1 MSGKEKNLKRNR
13 KESPNAGFSKQD
25 KASEFNL
32 NESNENSSH
41 NPQRRG
47 AKVRRRIIMN
57 VTESNSSGKLQEVT
71 ETEKVSKGVKPKLDG
86 NLSSSMTIQKVTR
99 VTRSRSANQ
108 KVVRINPNNK
118 SRNRSGRNNNN
129 VTVDRTIG
137 EGRELDQASANKVAD
152 AWILQGPLPKE
163 CPKTA
168 I

>member
-1 MSGKEKNLKRNR
+1 
-13 KESPNAGFSKQD
+13 
-25 KASEFNL
+25 
-32 NESNENSSH
+32 
-41 NPQRRG
+41 
-47 AKVRRRIIMN
+47 MN

-118 SRNRSGRNNNN
+118 SRNRSGGNNNN
-129 VTVDRTIG
+129 VTVDRTI

-152 AWILQGPLPKE
+152 AWILQGPHPKE